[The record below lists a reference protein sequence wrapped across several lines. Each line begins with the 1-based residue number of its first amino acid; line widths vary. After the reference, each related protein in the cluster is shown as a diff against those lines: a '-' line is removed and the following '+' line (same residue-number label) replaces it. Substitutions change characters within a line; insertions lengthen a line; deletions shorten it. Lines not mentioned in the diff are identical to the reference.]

1 MSSNL
6 PSLSLAAPMLK
17 WPGFEVPLPVV
28 SKLTVSGGAEPWV
41 CWCWAAGDSRG
52 AAWGRCHRSASPLHP
67 AERVPS
73 LGHRLSPVPVAG
85 APGVIALHLHG
96 SSHHRHAEQPAG
108 AAALSPGM
116 LSCSSCSCR
125 LPCSP

>member
-85 APGVIALHLHG
+85 APGRIALHLHG
-96 SSHHRHAEQPAG
+96 SSHRRHAEQPAG

-125 LPCSP
+125 FPCSP